1 MNLPEGPLPGCP
13 WLHPI
18 PCELHVSWA
27 ELSTALLCFPFW
39 KTFLEKKRNYI
50 NFITLAIW
58 PEGSLSPRKE
68 QPLPVCGWAELSSA
82 SSTRRSRALAL
93 AVWPWVNHQSLCPDV
108 FLHLVESSAAE
119 SDCLFI
125 RCLCTQLCV
134 CVCMCADAHTCM
146 GLRRLEADISCLCV
160 SCVLSLS
167 LFPGIHWFS

>member
-18 PCELHVSWA
+18 PCEPHVSWA

-108 FLHLVESSAAE
+108 FLRLVESSAAE
-119 SDCLFI
+119 SDCLLI
-125 RCLCTQLCV
+125 RCLRTQLCV
-134 CVCMCADAHTCM
+134 CVYVCRCTYMHGFT
-146 GLRRLEADISCLCV
+146 EAGGRHQL